1 MKIKVIKKFFYNN
14 YYFMILTL
22 HKIGEVHFDLLG
34 TNAFHVKTKNE
45 RFTAVGSHCC
55 QNLKYENFV
64 LLFGPQSQ
72 KIASRSNAAC
82 STIIFPYLTNEII
95 DLWCCHCHCC

>member
-1 MKIKVIKKFFYNN
+1 
-14 YYFMILTL
+14 MILTL

-34 TNAFHVKTKNE
+34 TNAFHVKAKNG

-64 LLFGPQSQ
+64 VVWTPKS
-72 KIASRSNAAC
+72 KNCI
-82 STIIFPYLTNEII
+82 
-95 DLWCCHCHCC
+95 